1 MHSIM
6 TTFICFTVWQSN
18 TRRRTSFCRT
28 ALYSSTRS
36 KSGRLTMMLPLFNLR
51 HPRKFKTTTSRRGAL
66 CVCMKCAFL
75 HIGQLFLLRPW
86 AVSRSLGCGSRRGPA
101 CTPRRKCVSR
111 LGYVARALGAQSRTI
126 WQVVAGSLPADL
138 EPTRP
143 IETPRTFF
151 FPHFVTSPGLFLKY
165 HSSRQRLGSH
175 G

>member
-28 ALYSSTRS
+28 VLYSSTRS

-75 HIGQLFLLRPW
+75 HIGQLFLLLPW
-86 AVSRSLGCGSRRGPA
+86 AVTRSLGCGSRRGPA
-101 CTPRRKCVSR
+101 CTPRRKYGSR
-111 LGYVARALGAQSRTI
+111 PGTVAHALGVQSRAI
-126 WQVVAGSLPADL
+126 WQAMTGSL
-138 EPTRP
+138 
-143 IETPRTFF
+143 
-151 FPHFVTSPGLFLKY
+151 SGQPGVWKPPK
-165 HSSRQRLGSH
+165 RQKTNL
-175 G
+175 